1 MDEAEMHQTNL
12 LKNWN
17 EFSEKSKPRTKK
29 GRYKKSFFEIANAL
43 YECRELVL
51 NAFSDIF
58 PIKKLRRTIKNIN
71 FKDYQ

>member
-29 GRYKKSFFEIANAL
+29 RQI
-43 YECRELVL
+43 
-51 NAFSDIF
+51 
-58 PIKKLRRTIKNIN
+58 
-71 FKDYQ
+71 